1 MCDTCNEV
9 DTENKT
15 LDNILLNGN
24 TGKIHVHGFDHG
36 YILKNNCNGTK
47 KKLF

>member
-1 MCDTCNEV
+1 MCDMCNEV

-24 TGKIHVHGFDHG
+24 TGKIHTCLGTPILAG
-36 YILKNNCNGTK
+36 LKNM
-47 KKLF
+47 